1 MSFVKKITDDIFLF
15 GKNCDRIT
23 RLKPTGPEAIKE
35 SAWPQ
40 SLKMRRKKKIEKRK
54 FKKRGRDYE

>member
-15 GKNCDRIT
+15 GKNYGRIT
-23 RLKPTGPEAIKE
+23 RLKPTGPEAING

>member
-15 GKNCDRIT
+15 WKNCDRIT

-35 SAWPQ
+35 VLSRKA
-40 SLKMRRKKKIEKRK
+40 LKCGKKENRK

>member
-15 GKNCDRIT
+15 WKNCDRIT

-35 SAWPQ
+35 VLGRKA
-40 SLKMRRKKKIEKRK
+40 LKCGENRKKKI
-54 FKKRGRDYE
+54 